1 MRKTILIVGLALL
14 LDIVVLA
21 GCQRNAPRIPTAL
34 PTSESV
40 VRAFTT
46 TPKPTPAATDTAT
59 PSPTATSTATPTI
72 TPTPTPTPFPS
83 DRLIAAQQAFAWGD
97 YPRAYSEF
105 NALLAD
111 PGANAEEAQL
121 AAYWMGRSALEG
133 HEYET
138 ALATL
143 QDFTETYP
151 ADPRVP
157 SAHLLMA
164 QANEG
169 LRDWQGTI
177 SAYEAYLK
185 TADDTLAIYA
195 YEGLGDAAMLAL
207 DYDRAAQAYA
217 AGLRVAPD
225 NAWAVNMREGIAQ
238 AELAKGN
245 PEKAIEQY
253 DAILSVAR
261 IPAYRARILYLAG
274 QAHMMADD
282 TDNAYARFLQT
293 VNRYPEAYDSY
304 LALIELVNADVP
316 VDDYQRGLVD
326 YHAGAYQ
333 PAIEA
338 FNRYLETDP
347 QPNKEEDARWN
358 LALSLKA
365 NGNLWQAIQGFE
377 EFIATHPESEHV
389 AQAWLEMAETHT
401 WRDSIDDALD
411 TYRDFAEENPQS
423 PMAPNA
429 LWEAAELETDTGD
442 LGKAAASF
450 RDLADRYPTDEGA
463 PEALFNAALSEFRRD
478 QFETARQDWAALIEN
493 YPDSQASVAARYWLG
508 KAWLALEDPDKA
520 EVAFE
525 EVHEWA
531 PTSYYGLRAAEI
543 LNIAPQTTGPA
554 DAFYLPNPKGD
565 DQAEAE
571 EWLASWLPI
580 TDTLV
585 LSSLDSTISESP
597 AFRRG
602 DALLAVGRRSDALDE
617 FDAIKETWWDDP
629 LAMYQLALGFR
640 ERGLYRLSIIAAERL
655 SWLSPASSRAE
666 VPDFIQR
673 ISYPLN
679 YQELIL
685 SEAQS
690 QDIDA
695 LLLLALIR
703 QESLFEPSITSPANA
718 RGLTQVI
725 PDTGE
730 WIAGRLGWGDFNEN
744 DLYLPYVSIHF
755 GSFYLAVQIAT
766 FDEEPIPA
774 LAAYNAG
781 PGRVHRWLEDAPDV
795 DLFVE
800 TMPFVEPRRYVRNV
814 IENYANY
821 QRLYLSE
828 P

>member
-1 MRKTILIVGLALL
+1 MQKTTLIVGLILL
-14 LDIVVLA
+14 LGIEVLA

-34 PTSESV
+34 PTSESI
-40 VRAFTT
+40 AQASTPTPIPTPTT
-46 TPKPTPAATDTAT
+46 TNTAT

-72 TPTPTPTPFPS
+72 TPTPTPTPIPS
-83 DRLIAAQQAFAWGD
+83 DRLTAAQQAFAWGD

-105 NALLAD
+105 KALLAD
-111 PGANAEEAQL
+111 PGADAEEAQL
-121 AAYWMGRSALEG
+121 AAYWMGRSALEA
-133 HEYET
+133 HEYKT

-143 QDFTETYP
+143 QDFIETYP

-157 SAHLLMA
+157 STHLLMA
-164 QANEG
+164 QAHEG
-169 LRDWQGTI
+169 LENWQGTI

-185 TADDTLAIYA
+185 TDDHTLAIYA
-195 YEGLGDAAMLAL
+195 YEGLGDAAMLAI
-207 DYDRAAQAYA
+207 DYDRASQAYA
-217 AGLRVAPD
+217 AGLSVAPD
-225 NAWAVNMREGIAQ
+225 NAWAVHMREGIAQ
-238 AELAKGN
+238 AELAQGN
-245 PEKAIEQY
+245 PEKAVEQY

-261 IPAYRARILYLAG
+261 IRAYRARILYLAG
-274 QAHMMADD
+274 QALMMAGD
-282 TDNAYARFLQT
+282 TDTAYERFLQA

-338 FNRYLETDP
+338 FNRYIEADP
-347 QPNKEEDARWN
+347 QPYKEEDARWY

-377 EFIATHPESEHV
+377 EFIGTHPESEHV
-389 AQAWLEMAETHT
+389 AQAWLEMAEVHAR
-401 WRDSIDDALD
+401 RDNIDQALD
-411 TYRDFAEENPQS
+411 TYRNFAEENPQS
-423 PMAPNA
+423 PLAPDA
-429 LWEAAELETDTGD
+429 LWEAAELELDTGD
-442 LGKAAASF
+442 LEKAATSF
-450 RDLADRYPTDEGA
+450 RDLADRYPTDEDA
-463 PEALFNAALSEFRRD
+463 PEALFYAALLEFRRD
-478 QFETARQDWAALIEN
+478 QFETAQEDWTALIQN
-493 YPDSQASVAARYWLG
+493 YPDSRASVAARYWLG
-508 KAWLALEDPDKA
+508 EAWLALENPDKA

-525 EVHEWA
+525 AVHKWA
-531 PTSYYGLRAAEI
+531 PMSYYGLRAAEI
-543 LNIAPQTTGPA
+543 LDDAPRTTVPA
-554 DAFYLPNPKGD
+554 DALSLPNPNG

-585 LSSLDSTISESP
+585 LSSLDPVITES
-597 AFRRG
+597 ASFRRG
-602 DALLAVGRRSDALDE
+602 DALLAVGRRNDALDE

-629 LAMYQLALGFR
+629 LAMYQLALAFR
-640 ERGLYRLSIIAAERL
+640 ERGLYRLSIIVAERL
-655 SWLSPASSRAE
+655 TWLSPVSSRAE

-690 QDIDA
+690 QDIDP
-695 LLLLALIR
+695 LLLFALIR

-718 RGLTQVI
+718 RGLTQII

-730 WIAGRLGWGDFNEN
+730 WIAGRLGWEDFSEN
-744 DLYLPYVSIHF
+744 DLYLPYVNIYF
-755 GSFYLAVQIAT
+755 GTFYLSVQLAT

-814 IENYANY
+814 YENYAHY
-821 QRLYLSE
+821 QRLYLGK